1 MFEGGDMKLYAN
13 ERVAIFVDGVK
24 LHATAKALAFDI
36 DYKRLLH
43 VFRSKARL
51 VRAYYYTA
59 LAEETEYASIRPL
72 IDWLDYNG
80 FQVITKP
87 AKEFSDSSG
96 WRTCKGNMDVEI
108 TVDALRMA
116 KTIDH
121 FVFFSGNGDLRS
133 LVAALQDLGK
143 RTTVVSSLST
153 SPPMIADELRRQAD
167 HFIDLADLA
176 PNINR
181 IYPDVQI
188 RQNAKMRAKVGA
200 RDVGHIDKDED

>member
-1 MFEGGDMKLYAN
+1 MKLYAN
-13 ERVAIFVDGVK
+13 ERVAIVVDGAK

-51 VRAYYYTA
+51 VRAYYYTT

-80 FQVITKP
+80 FQVVTKP
-87 AKEFSDSSG
+87 AKEFTDTSG
-96 WRTCKGNMDVEI
+96 RRTYKGNMDVEI
-108 TVDALRMA
+108 AVDALRMA

-143 RTTVVSSLST
+143 RVTVVSSLST
-153 SPPMIADELRRQAD
+153 NPPMIADELRRQAD

-181 IYPDVQI
+181 VYADVSL
-188 RQNAKMRAKVGA
+188 RQNPKTRAKAGV
-200 RDVGHIDKDED
+200 RNIDEDED